1 MLISICVCTHIVSV
15 SWSHTAHQYN
25 NIGCLCTRAREMYL
39 FFLYIYMYKNRIK
52 NEKISRILSI
62 LKFLEHIPYTWSI
75 KNSTNTTPHH
85 TTQPNSNTQREYSQ
99 RCVLSVAVPMYRF
112 TRVPSSQHTRHRTQ
126 HAQHHSTF
134 NGKSNVSCEYEY
146 EYGLDFWAFQINRLG
161 GLACVFYQN
170 FPIFL
175 SSNRSVVTVWFAAK
189 TRFFNE

>member
-1 MLISICVCTHIVSV
+1 
-15 SWSHTAHQYN
+15 
-25 NIGCLCTRAREMYL
+25 
-39 FFLYIYMYKNRIK
+39 MYKNRIK

-85 TTQPNSNTQREYSQ
+85 TTEFEYTMRIFAAMRFECGCTDVPIYQSAIQPTYTTPYST
-99 RCVLSVAVPMYRF
+99 C
-112 TRVPSSQHTRHRTQ
+112 
-126 HAQHHSTF
+126 STPF

-146 EYGLDFWAFQINRLG
+146 EYEYGLDFWAIQINRLG

-175 SSNRSVVTVWFAAK
+175 SSNRLVVTVWFAAK
-189 TRFFNE
+189 TRLFNE